1 MTEEQ
6 LKMFGL
12 DGETDP
18 EVQKEFD
25 MLKALNIAHWSETGT
40 ATSPENED
48 ADLELYA
55 KKIKEAE
62 AIMALNRDFSEE
74 DIQTGTNETG
84 LPDVMFF

>member
-25 MLKALNIAHWSETGT
+25 LLKALNIAHWNETGT
-40 ATSPENED
+40 AQPDNVDIE
-48 ADLELYA
+48 LELAA
-55 KKIKEAE
+55 KKIRQAE
-62 AIMALNRDFSEE
+62 AIMELSRDFDEE
-74 DIQTGTNETG
+74 DSQIGTNETG
-84 LPDVMFF
+84 LPDIMYF

>member
-12 DGETDP
+12 DGEVDP
-18 EVQKEFD
+18 EVQKELD
-25 MLKALNIAHWSETGT
+25 MIKALNIAHWSETGT
-40 ATSPENED
+40 ATSPDNED

-62 AIMALNRDFSEE
+62 AIMELNRDFAEE
-74 DIQTGTNETG
+74 DISVGTNETG

>member
-18 EVQKEFD
+18 EVQKEMD

-40 ATSPENED
+40 AQPENED
-48 ADLELYA
+48 TELELYA
-55 KKIKEAE
+55 KKIKQAE
-62 AIMALNRDFSEE
+62 AIMELSRDFDEE
-74 DIQTGTNETG
+74 DNQIGTNETG
-84 LPDVMFF
+84 LPDIMYF